1 MLSIFGPRE
10 FSEADLK
17 GWGARIGGSIEPP
30 LWISLIGPLG
40 AGKSVLARAVCR
52 GAGVVGHIPSPSFT
66 LVQRYDSPR
75 GFEIFHIDL
84 FRLRSGDA
92 IDPLGWDEL
101 LSSPGVVIVEWADRS
116 GDQQPDDRWEI
127 HMSYAE
133 DPNQRVVTVD
143 RLGATPAPLNWRG

>member
-1 MLSIFGPRE
+1 MPSTVGPRE
-10 FSEADLK
+10 VSEADLA
-17 GWGARIGGSIEPP
+17 GWGERIGGSIEPP

-52 GAGVVGHIPSPSFT
+52 GAGVVGHITSPSFT

-75 GFEIFHIDL
+75 GFEIVHIDL
-84 FRLRSGDA
+84 FRLRPGDA

-101 LSSPGVVIVEWADRS
+101 LISPGVVIVEWADRS

-133 DPNQRVVTVD
+133 VPSQRIVTVD
-143 RLGATPAPLNWRG
+143 RLGAAPDPLNW